1 MITTDPEVPAVPWNP
16 RRSDDPFHRIQ
27 QQAENRA
34 RALGATEEQ
43 AAKVGR
49 KAMILRRGLLDL
61 KLEPD
66 SELILRTVAGDF
78 RRGD

>member
-1 MITTDPEVPAVPWNP
+1 MNAAEHETPAVPFNP

-27 QQAENRA
+27 LQAEDRA
-34 RALGATEEQ
+34 RRNGADEP
-43 AAKVGR
+43 AAARAGR
-49 KAMILRRGLLDL
+49 KAMILRRAILDL

-66 SELILRTVAGDF
+66 SELILRTVAGDY